1 MYRPGQFPYYQVPDS
16 RDVIPKVIIVCAN
29 GSYYKAREVRC
40 WHSQIILIILII
52 IIIIIIIM
60 SHSVMAIMGSRMP
73 FLMVP

>member
-40 WHSQIILIILII
+40 WLSQIILIIIL
-52 IIIIIIIM
+52 IIIIM